1 LAEYQWANGIFT
13 MSVIFIFASY
23 DLSAALTE
31 LGVAVRLCDGHGR
44 NEDCPSHPK
53 QINIIFNCCD
63 AHSTSELGQKL
74 LLPQCNSNGGFT
86 SVSGLRVGAVG

>member
-53 QINIIFNCCD
+53 QINTI
-63 AHSTSELGQKL
+63 STAAMHTPFPRWVKSPHYRAAAL
-74 LLPQCNSNGGFT
+74 LSASPQ
-86 SVSGLRVGAVG
+86 